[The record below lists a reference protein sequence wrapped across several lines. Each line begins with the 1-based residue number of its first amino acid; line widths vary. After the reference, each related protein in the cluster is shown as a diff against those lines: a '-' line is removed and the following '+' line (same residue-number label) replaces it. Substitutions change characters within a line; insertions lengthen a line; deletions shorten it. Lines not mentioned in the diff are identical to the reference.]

1 MALTNINDNFQL
13 DAPKHLDNRVG
24 NYSSVAEANAS
35 IPQEFRIQGLEVVV
49 ILDGE
54 AVKYYY
60 RDGVEDADL
69 IPVPTGGGSVSFSDL
84 LGQPSDNA
92 NLSTALNN
100 KVDKVAGKGL
110 STEDYTT
117 AEKNKLAG
125 IQAGAEVNV
134 NADWN
139 ATTGDALILNK
150 PTIPTTLPPSG
161 AAGGDL
167 SGVYPSPNVSKI
179 HGVDMQSG
187 SPQAGEVWIYGG
199 NPAKWQHQNLTKSDV
214 GLSNV
219 DNTSDA
225 NKPISSATQTALN
238 AKENTITAGTT
249 AQYYRGDKT
258 FQTLDKS
265 AVGLANVDN
274 TSDANKPIST
284 ATQAALDNRSVSI
297 GSAGSVSIT
306 ITATGSANLQ
316 NISGHSFTI
325 NEATMPVG
333 TIITINGLL
342 ERTTGTG
349 VGSIAYDVN
358 GVKRYITTPS
368 GHQYQYQFTLYRES
382 STSIRLMGG
391 SSASAMA
398 GAFASVN
405 IATTTAAVTAGGNIT
420 FQLQGYGSVIN
431 DVIAY
436 RFFKAVLTR

>member
-35 IPQEFRIQGLEVVV
+35 IPQEFRVQGLEVVI

-60 RDGVEDADL
+60 RDGVADADL
-69 IPVPTGGGSVSFSDL
+69 IPVPTGGGGSVAFANIT
-84 LGQPSDNA
+84 GQPSDNA

-100 KVDKVAGKGL
+100 KVDKVTGKGL

-167 SGVYPSPNVSKI
+167 TGSYPDPSVHRI

-199 NPAKWQHQNLTKSDV
+199 SPARWQHQNLSKSDV
-214 GLSNV
+214 GLGNV

-225 NKPISSATQTALN
+225 NKPISSATQ
-238 AKENTITAGTT
+238 
-249 AQYYRGDKT
+249 
-258 FQTLDKS
+258 
-265 AVGLANVDN
+265 
-274 TSDANKPIST
+274 
-284 ATQAALDNRSVSI
+284 AALDNRSVSI
-297 GSAGSVSIT
+297 ASAGSVSIT

-316 NISGHSFTI
+316 SLSGHSFTI
-325 NEATMPVG
+325 NEALMPVG
-333 TIITINGLL
+333 ATITINGMS
-342 ERTTGTG
+342 ERPSGGSG
-349 VGSIAYDVN
+349 VGGLSYDIN

-368 GHQYQYQFTLYRES
+368 GHQWQYQFTLYRES
-382 STSIRLMGG
+382 STAIRMMGG
-391 SSASAMA
+391 TAGSVMA
-398 GAFASVN
+398 GSFASLN
-405 IATTTAAVTAGGNIT
+405 IPSTTAAVTAGGNIV
-420 FQLQGYGSVIN
+420 FQLFGYGSVIN

>member
-35 IPQEFRIQGLEVVV
+35 IPQEFRVQGLEVVV
-49 ILDGE
+49 ITAGQ

-60 RDGVEDADL
+60 RDGVADEDL
-69 IPVPTGGGSVSFSDL
+69 IIMPTGGGGSVAFADIT
-84 LGQPSDNA
+84 GQPSDNA

-100 KVDKVAGKGL
+100 KVDKVTGKGL

-161 AAGGDL
+161 SAGGDL
-167 SGVYPSPNVSKI
+167 TGSYPDPSVHRI

-187 SPQAGEVWIYGG
+187 TPQAGEVWIYGG
-199 NPAKWQHQNLTKSDV
+199 APAKWQHQNLTKSDV
-214 GLSNV
+214 GLGNV

-225 NKPISSATQTALN
+225 NKPISSATQ
-238 AKENTITAGTT
+238 
-249 AQYYRGDKT
+249 
-258 FQTLDKS
+258 
-265 AVGLANVDN
+265 
-274 TSDANKPIST
+274 
-284 ATQAALDNRSVSI
+284 AALDNRSVSI
-297 GSAGSVSIT
+297 ASAGSVSIT
-306 ITATGSANLQ
+306 ITAKGAANLQ
-316 NISGHSFTI
+316 SLSGHAFTI
-325 NEATMPVG
+325 NEALMPVG
-333 TIITINGLL
+333 ATITINGMS
-342 ERTTGTG
+342 ERPSGGSG
-349 VGSIAYDVN
+349 VGGLSYDVN
-358 GVKRYITTPS
+358 GVKRYYTTPS
-368 GHQYQYQFTLYRES
+368 GHQWQYQFTLYRES
-382 STSIRLMGG
+382 STAIRMMGG
-391 SSASAMA
+391 NAGSVMA
-398 GAFASVN
+398 GSFASLN
-405 IATTTAAVTAGGNIT
+405 IASTTAAVTAGGNIV
-420 FQLQGYGSVIN
+420 FQLFGYGSVIN